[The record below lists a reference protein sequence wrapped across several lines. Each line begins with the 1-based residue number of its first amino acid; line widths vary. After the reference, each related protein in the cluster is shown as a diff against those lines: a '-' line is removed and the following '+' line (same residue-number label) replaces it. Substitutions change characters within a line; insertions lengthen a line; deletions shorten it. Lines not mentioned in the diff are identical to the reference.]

1 MNLLIR
7 PSLDLLVFF
16 ELTVGLLVLAG
27 QIRTAASP
35 PPPTPAI
42 SGDSKVDPH
51 PLDPLSP
58 KEISR
63 AVDLLRASPQVGK
76 NAFFPLIALN
86 EPLKSVVYEH
96 KPGDT
101 FPREAFVVILDR
113 PTGRPHLRSRRRP
126 EGEDDPLA
134 RRMQGRPASCPCRR
148 VHQGR

>member
-7 PSLDLLVFF
+7 PSLGLLVFF

-35 PPPTPAI
+35 PPPTPAV
-42 SGDSKVDPH
+42 SGGSKVDPH

-58 KEISR
+58 KEISL

-96 KPGDT
+96 KPAIRSRARRSLSSWT
-101 FPREAFVVILDR
+101 DR
-113 PTGRPHLRSRRRP
+113 PAA
-126 EGEDDPLA
+126 PLKL
-134 RRMQGRPASCPCRR
+134 SSI
-148 VHQGR
+148 